1 MSRGRRAFTLIE
13 LLVVIAIIAV
23 LIALLLPAVQQA
35 REAARRTECRNK
47 LKQFGLALHNY
58 HDTHQRLPGS
68 PMADVYNAAGAP
80 PALAAWLGWSGVA
93 MLLPY
98 MDQAPLYSSLN
109 FNIYWDTGTVNQTGQ
124 RTLIPGFKCT
134 SDPMATRRYTAN
146 CSPISY
152 CLSAGPATTWS
163 LARPPGPFSLRSS
176 TRIADFE
183 DGTSNTIL
191 MSEVRIGD
199 DTIKRDKTFRVSP
212 AAGPLL
218 STGTYHNR
226 VFDASP
232 ANLTAINNYHAA
244 CAALLPTI
252 TANGEDDEAGRFW
265 ASGAVF
271 RGPWFN
277 TLVTPN
283 KGPHCDEDTSATT
296 MDIKVAQ
303 SYHSGGVQV
312 LMGDGAVKF
321 VGENIDQAVWIGA
334 GSMFG
339 GESASLD

>member
-1 MSRGRRAFTLIE
+1 MSLQRRAFTLIE

-35 REAARRTECRNK
+35 REAARRSECRNK

-58 HDTHQRLPGS
+58 HDTNQRFPGS
-68 PMADVYNAAGAP
+68 PMADVYD
-80 PALAAWLGWSGVA
+80 PATPTSLQAWQAWSGVA

-98 MDQAPLYSSLN
+98 LDQAPLYSSLD
-109 FNIYWDTGTVNQTGQ
+109 FNRYWDAGTANQNGQ

-152 CLSAGPATTWS
+152 CLSAGPASSWS

-176 TRIADFE
+176 TRIADIE
-183 DGTSNTIL
+183 DGTSNTIF

-199 DTIKRDKTFRVSP
+199 DTGKRDIRFRVSTG
-212 AAGPLL
+212 AGALT
-218 STGTYHNR
+218 STGTYNNR
-226 VFDASP
+226 VFDTSA
-232 ANLTAINNYHAA
+232 ANIAAINNYHAA
-244 CAALLPTI
+244 CTALLPT
-252 TANGEDDEAGRFW
+252 AAAAAEDDEAGRFW
-265 ASGAVF
+265 ASG
-271 RGPWFN
+271 RNHWGPWFN

-283 KGPHCDEDTSATT
+283 KGPHCDADVSVT
-296 MDIKVAQ
+296 DVDLKIAQ
-303 SYHSGGVQV
+303 SYHAGGVHV

-321 VGENIDQAVWIGA
+321 VGQNIDQRVWIGA
-334 GSMFG
+334 GSMFA
-339 GESASLD
+339 GESTSLD